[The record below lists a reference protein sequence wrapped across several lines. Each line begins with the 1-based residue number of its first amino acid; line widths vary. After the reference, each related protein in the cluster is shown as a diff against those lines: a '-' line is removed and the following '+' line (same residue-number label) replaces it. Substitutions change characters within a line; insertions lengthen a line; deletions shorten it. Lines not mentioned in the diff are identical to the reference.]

1 MAFFILALVIAAIIC
16 GVMWRRPDARAAMS
30 GAWQAGKAQAVREFR
45 DGYDFAQQRL
55 RRGDPSWKNPRRWLS
70 WGLAGAF
77 GAATTVAAANRIRRE
92 AWRGARERYRDW
104 KDAQPV
110 DAEIVAEQNGQVHT
124 CLACGTVEVT
134 WRFEMDPPGWYCASC
149 ATPAPDPD
157 PRPDPDPAPEP
168 DPDPHHPSDP
178 DPEPDDHP
186 WEDPPV
192 QTEAAGLT
200 SYANAHTELANELQ
214 SRMAGIESLAASMSD
229 VLAEHSDLIGNSA
242 VMQDLLNQAA
252 GVAQQTAAQAL
263 QVANN

>member
-1 MAFFILALVIAAIIC
+1 MAFFVLALVVAAIIC
-16 GVMWRRPDARAAMS
+16 GIMWRRPDARAAAS

-45 DGYDFAQQRL
+45 TGYDFAQQRL

-77 GAATTVAAANRIRRE
+77 GAASTVAAANRIRRE
-92 AWRGARERYRDW
+92 AWNGARDRYRAW

-110 DAEIVAEQNGQVHT
+110 DGDVVAEQAGPVHT
-124 CLACGTVEVT
+124 CVVCGAVEVA

-149 ATPAPDPD
+149 ATPVPDPD
-157 PRPDPDPAPEP
+157 PRSDPDPEP
-168 DPDPHHPSDP
+168 DPHHKSDP

-186 WEDPPV
+186 PLEDPPV

-200 SYANAHTELANELQ
+200 SYANAHAELAAELQ

-242 VMQDLLNQAA
+242 VMQDLLSQAA
-252 GVAQQTAAQAL
+252 GVAQQTAAHAL